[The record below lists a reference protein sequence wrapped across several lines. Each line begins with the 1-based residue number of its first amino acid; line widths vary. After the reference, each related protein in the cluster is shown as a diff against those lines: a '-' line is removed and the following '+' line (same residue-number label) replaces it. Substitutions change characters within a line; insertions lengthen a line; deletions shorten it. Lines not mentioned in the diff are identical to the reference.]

1 MSPREPQSNAV
12 SGSLGDAGTGVTV
25 QEQIIMRLDAD
36 AYKQLCRELGNLS
49 QPAVSDKTTDLQAGV
64 LLGVQIT
71 LQKLREGFVIAK

>member
-1 MSPREPQSNAV
+1 MKEQLLVRLEPDV
-12 SGSLGDAGTGVTV
+12 
-25 QEQIIMRLDAD
+25 
-36 AYKQLCRELGNLS
+36 YKQLCKELGNLS

>member
-1 MSPREPQSNAV
+1 M
-12 SGSLGDAGTGVTV
+12 
-25 QEQIIMRLDAD
+25 QEQILIRLDAD
-36 AYKQLCRELGNLS
+36 AYKQLCRDLGNLA

>member
-1 MSPREPQSNAV
+1 MKEQLLVRLEPDV
-12 SGSLGDAGTGVTV
+12 
-25 QEQIIMRLDAD
+25 
-36 AYKQLCRELGNLS
+36 YKQLCKELGNLA

>member
-1 MSPREPQSNAV
+1 M
-12 SGSLGDAGTGVTV
+12 SLGDQNESGSPRTQETGVTV
-25 QEQIIMRLDAD
+25 TEQLLVRLEPDV
-36 AYKQLCRELGNLS
+36 YRQLCKELGNLA